1 MQRRDLLRAALALA
15 PATLAAG
22 IGVVPRRLLAE
33 WPADA
38 FHAEVQSETERLLF
52 GERTIEDS
60 ERIEIVAP
68 KIAEN
73 GRNVPVEV
81 STDLPGLESITL
93 LSDSNPAPL
102 LARARFTPAVGPRLA
117 MRFKLGG
124 SGNLIAI
131 VEAEG
136 KLYRAAL
143 PVKVTA
149 GGCGG

>member
-1 MQRRDLLRAALALA
+1 MKRRTLLRSIAAAL
-15 PATLAAG
+15 PAVLG
-22 IGVVPRRLLAE
+22 LIPVRLLAG

-38 FHAEVQSETERLLF
+38 FQNEDLGETERLLF

-60 ERIEIVAP
+60 DRIQIVAP

-102 LARARFTPAVGPRLA
+102 LARARFTPTAGPRLA

-124 SGNLIAI
+124 SGNLIAV

-136 KLYRAAL
+136 KLYRTTL

>member
-1 MQRRDLLRAALALA
+1 MKRRTLLRSIAAALPTVIGLI
-15 PATLAAG
+15 PA
-22 IGVVPRRLLAE
+22 RLMAS

-38 FHAEVQSETERLLF
+38 FQNEDLGETERLLF

-60 ERIEIVAP
+60 DRIQIVAP

-81 STDLPGLESITL
+81 TTDLPGLESMTL
-93 LSDSNPAPL
+93 FSDSNPSPL
-102 LARARFTPAVGPRLA
+102 LARARFTPEAGPRLA

-124 SGNLIAI
+124 SGKLIAV

>member
-1 MQRRDLLRAALALA
+1 MKRRTLLQSIAAAL
-15 PATLAAG
+15 PAVLGLIPA
-22 IGVVPRRLLAE
+22 RLLAG

-38 FHAEVQSETERLLF
+38 FQNEDLGETERLLF

-60 ERIEIVAP
+60 DRIQIVAP

-81 STDLPGLESITL
+81 TTDLPGLESMTL
-93 LSDSNPAPL
+93 FSDSNPSPL
-102 LARARFTPAVGPRLA
+102 LARARFTPEAGPRLA